1 MSDFIA
7 IKRINKDLKDLEK
20 DPVAN
25 CSAGPISDNIK
36 EWQATIHG
44 PSETPYF
51 NGVFTVLISF
61 PKDYPFSPPKCIFK
75 TPIFHCN
82 INKYGEICLDTLK
95 NQWSPAL
102 SVSAVL
108 QSICS
113 LLADPNPDDP
123 LEPGIA
129 ELYKSNRI
137 KHDMEAAYFTQ
148 QYAILK

>member
-44 PSETPYF
+44 PSATPYA
-51 NGVFTVLISF
+51 NGVFTVLINF
-61 PKDYPFSPPKCIFK
+61 PDDYPFSPPKCKFK

-82 INKYGEICLDTLK
+82 ISKYGEICLDTLK

-123 LEPGIA
+123 LEPSVA
-129 ELYKSNRI
+129 ELFKSNRV
-137 KHDMEAAYFTQ
+137 KHDMEAAFITQ
-148 QYAILK
+148 EYAI